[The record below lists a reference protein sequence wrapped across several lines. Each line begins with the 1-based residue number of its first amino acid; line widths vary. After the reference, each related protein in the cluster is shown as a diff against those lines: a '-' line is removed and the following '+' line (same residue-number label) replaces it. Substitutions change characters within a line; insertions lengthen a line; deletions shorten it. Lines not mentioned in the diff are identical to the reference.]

1 MAGGNRRSLFG
12 SVMRAHVGEVSS
24 SADNRQLFVWANDG
38 QRARRKR
45 QIQIHYE
52 KSFLQTLALSKYC
65 MVICTICFSALGRI

>member
-1 MAGGNRRSLFG
+1 MAGGDRRSLFG

-24 SADNRQLFVWANDG
+24 SADNRQLFVWSNDG

-52 KSFLQTLALSKYC
+52 KSFLQTLALSKY
-65 MVICTICFSALGRI
+65 LGYLYNMLFCVR